1 MASLC
6 VAYRTKQLYIIFA
19 CLPLKE
25 KKKAFQFPWGN
36 MYYTTSSG
44 FWFLRKLSSD
54 FICRPVHKWWEK
66 PSRYSVTGRWQ
77 LFTDSS
83 SSSSSTECWH
93 LYTSFQNPFFPRVM
107 WKGQIATRVLS
118 CFVGR
123 EFIIKRN
130 KNVHPAFC
138 LKGSTVSIS
147 QHCFPCK
154 RTRTDNECPLPCKT
168 Q

>member
-25 KKKAFQFPWGN
+25 KKKLSNFPGE
-36 MYYTTSSG
+36 TCTIQHP
-44 FWFLRKLSSD
+44 LASD
-54 FICRPVHKWWEK
+54 SWE
-66 PSRYSVTGRWQ
+66 SWV
-77 LFTDSS
+77 L
-83 SSSSSTECWH
+83 
-93 LYTSFQNPFFPRVM
+93 TSFAGQFTSGGRSHQATGWLGGDSFSLTAAAQSVVIFTPVSRIPFSPRVT